1 MAAVNIANTEIYFVA
16 RNIKES
22 SKDQTEVYLLKEI
35 SVDEQIKRLIFANR
49 IAEARELVNSRGNKM
64 PEKFDL
70 KRKKFNLDVAWQL
83 LKNTTDFNQIVSS
96 FAQTDVDPREL
107 ILLFQNLV
115 QTASIN
121 FRQMFKIMPTNF
133 LFNFLQQQ
141 QLDSFTQFN
150 LEKTHQEGK
159 TAIRGL
165 LEKLNAKY
173 VSDLRMDPLKEADFM
188 TSEYSPM
195 DEVIKRDEKPKMK
208 EIV

>member
-22 SKDQTEVYLLKEI
+22 TKDQTEVYLLKEI
-35 SVDEQIKRLIFANR
+35 SVDEQIKRLIFTNR
-49 IAEARELVNSRGNKM
+49 IAEARELFNIRGNKM
-64 PEKFDL
+64 PENFDL

-141 QLDSFTQFN
+141 QLDSFT
-150 LEKTHQEGK
+150 
-159 TAIRGL
+159 
-165 LEKLNAKY
+165 
-173 VSDLRMDPLKEADFM
+173 
-188 TSEYSPM
+188 
-195 DEVIKRDEKPKMK
+195 
-208 EIV
+208 

>member
-1 MAAVNIANTEIYFVA
+1 
-16 RNIKES
+16 
-22 SKDQTEVYLLKEI
+22 
-35 SVDEQIKRLIFANR
+35 
-49 IAEARELVNSRGNKM
+49 
-64 PEKFDL
+64 L

-141 QLDSFTQFN
+141 QLDSFT
-150 LEKTHQEGK
+150 
-159 TAIRGL
+159 
-165 LEKLNAKY
+165 
-173 VSDLRMDPLKEADFM
+173 
-188 TSEYSPM
+188 
-195 DEVIKRDEKPKMK
+195 
-208 EIV
+208 